1 MCYPPSMPEQFQF
14 NNEAESKEQ
23 MKGEYIGLAKELSER
38 AEAFAFPGVNE
49 DSYAELKATEEEG
62 QGYITPIDDIVVRLQ
77 DEGIKVV
84 LGEHPE
90 NGDVYILPQ
99 GSSDIQQDSI
109 LPRHLM
115 ATEDMEPELRK
126 LVDMNVDL
134 NRKG

>member
-1 MCYPPSMPEQFQF
+1 MSEQFQF
-14 NNEAESKEQ
+14 NNEAETKEQ
-23 MKGEYIGLAKELSER
+23 KKRAYIALAKELSER
-38 AEAFAFPGVNE
+38 TEGFAFPGMNE

-62 QGYITPIDDIVVRLQ
+62 EGYITPVDDIVVRLQ
-77 DEGIKVV
+77 NEGIKVV
-84 LGEHPE
+84 LGDHPE

-99 GSSDIQQDSI
+99 GSSDILQDSI

-134 NRKG
+134 NRIG